1 MNKIILGGRIM
12 LRKLVVRRIANKIEY
27 ITLSTVLA

>member
-12 LRKLVVRRIANKIEY
+12 LRKLVVRKIANKIEY

>member
-1 MNKIILGGRIM
+1 MNKIILGGKIM
-12 LRKLVVRRIANKIEY
+12 LRKLVVRKIANKIEY

>member
-1 MNKIILGGRIM
+1 MDKIILGGRIM
-12 LRKLVVRRIANKIEY
+12 LRKLVVRKIANKIEY